1 MVVVL
6 LYIARAGFK
15 KQKVNR
21 YFWSLRRNCNTLW
34 QSDSQ
39 LRAITHNLFAF
50 IANHF
55 AKGICNYPKSDS
67 HLTMLYRLFLA
78 LY

>member
-39 LRAITHNLFAF
+39 LRAITHNFLHLLLITLPKGFA
-50 IANHF
+50 IT
-55 AKGICNYPKSDS
+55 PKVI
-67 HLTMLYRLFLA
+67 RI
-78 LY
+78 